1 MFEEIPM
8 RTLILWAPFL
18 LSLSVALISSV
29 VLKKDLNQTMG
40 IPSWDF
46 SRSWASNI
54 SVVGGLV
61 TLSALAFLPNTLETQ
76 QIPRSAYA
84 ILLFVFPLLAALAP
98 LVYNFS
104 RRVSRD
110 SSTTPPTIVAQGKA
124 YMFIVASV
132 FTMWAAIGQLTVQ
145 ASMIEELRI
154 ARVLPTHFAV
164 LIEIV
169 FGFVA
174 LGLLQYGGKTVVETV
189 RIQKID
195 TKALTKIAD
204 ESLGETHVQRW
215 ALL

>member
-1 MFEEIPM
+1 MQ
-8 RTLILWAPFL
+8 TSILWAPFL
-18 LSLSVALISSV
+18 LSLTVGLISSV
-29 VLKKDLNQTMG
+29 VLKKDLNQSMG

-61 TLSALAFLPNTLETQ
+61 TLSALAFLPTTVETHP
-76 QIPRSAYA
+76 IPRSAYA

-104 RRVSRD
+104 RRITTD

-124 YMFIVASV
+124 YMFVVASV
-132 FTMWAAIGQLTVQ
+132 FTMWAAVGQLVVQ
-145 ASMIEELRI
+145 SSMIEELRS
-154 ARVLPTHFAV
+154 AKVLPTSFAV
-164 LIEIV
+164 LMELV

-174 LGLLQYGGKTVVETV
+174 LGLRRYGGKTVIETV
-189 RIQKID
+189 RTQKID
-195 TKALTKIAD
+195 TKALTKMTD

-215 ALL
+215 TLL